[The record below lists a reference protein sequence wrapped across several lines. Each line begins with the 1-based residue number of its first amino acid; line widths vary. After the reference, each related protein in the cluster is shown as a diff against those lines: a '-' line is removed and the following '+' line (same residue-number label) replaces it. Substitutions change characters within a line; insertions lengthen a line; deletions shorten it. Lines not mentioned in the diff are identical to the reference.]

1 MKKYIYLPDDLLLR
15 LRQQR
20 VRVEGSLGFLND
32 KELDFHPH
40 RRRPR
45 RKGDALLR
53 LPHGS
58 AVLRDK
64 EASLR
69 LRFDT
74 AAESVCVP
82 EELTFES
89 GCAADFFATIIPE
102 SKTGQRPPRRPDP
115 EPEPELEPAY

>member
-1 MKKYIYLPDDLLLR
+1 MKKYIYLPDDLISR

-20 VRVEGSLGFLND
+20 VRVEGSIGFLND

-40 RRRPR
+40 NRHPR

-53 LPHGS
+53 LPHGR
-58 AVLRDK
+58 AVLRGK

-74 AAESVCVP
+74 AAETVCVP
-82 EELTFES
+82 VDLMIES
-89 GCAADFFATIIPE
+89 DQASDFFATVIPAT
-102 SKTGQRPPRRPDP
+102 KTGQRPPRRP
-115 EPEPELEPAY
+115 EPDPELEPCCP